1 MRYAVVAGQGIVGDT
16 VGTGGVNHLSI
27 AYINAY
33 MRDVYIVAGK
43 ENQIAGHELGL
54 AYRAAGCGLN
64 VSRAGQ
70 VNALLCKDVL
80 DKAGAVKTVGRRT
93 SPNIGDAQKLL
104 SQVNNAVSAGK
115 VGLMVGDNRHRTV
128 EKCLI
133 GIAADFAIDI
143 QMIVFLEFRYSSFG
157 CRTIITVHDYIIAAA
172 GQSLLDF
179 DNVASRIPKMEAGSL
194 CNVCVCSA

>member
-1 MRYAVVAGQGIVGDT
+1 MGYAVVAGQGIVSDA
-16 VGTGGVNHLSI
+16 VGTGGVNHLAI
-27 AYINAY
+27 AHINAD
-33 MRDVYIVAGK
+33 MRDVYIVTGK
-43 ENQIAGHELGL
+43 ENQITGHELGF

-64 VSRAGQ
+64 VSRAGK

-80 DKAGAVKTVGRRT
+80 DKAGAVKTVRRRT
-93 SPNIGDAQKLL
+93 APNVGDAQKLL
-104 SQVNNAVSAGK
+104 CQVNNAVSAGK
-115 VGLMVGDNRHRTV
+115 VGLMVGDNRHSAV

-179 DNVASRIPKMEAGSL
+179 NNVASGIPKMEAGSL
-194 CNVCVCSA
+194 CNVCSA